1 MQEYVEER
9 EVYRIDNKEYTVIER
24 TKKENNSNEIYN
36 ILSRYALQK
45 LQN

>member
-9 EVYRIDNKEYTVIER
+9 EVYNIDNKEYVVIER
-24 TKKENNSNEIYN
+24 SKKENNCNEIYN